1 MAIVIILCLL
11 VLVGGLFIL
20 IYRGIKKNEQ
30 LASKD
35 FSYLR
40 WIIGMLSIAIF
51 LGGLGIVANL
61 IYNGL
66 GFLGVTKDG
75 QNLWHLQSGNVMS
88 SLTFENSNTPVGLVI
103 DTLHWSAILGVF
115 VCLRIFMKNILTEA
129 IFVLQNAQLARWLT
143 YCLIIAALVSQEGT
157 GLVTIS
163 SDEGNYAFLNLNY
176 LLGAAVTWTMSI
188 ILEKA
193 IAIAEENEF
202 TI

>member
-20 IYRGIKKNEQ
+20 VYRGIKKNEQ

>member
-1 MAIVIILCLL
+1 MTIVIILCLL
-11 VLVGGLFIL
+11 VLVSGLFIL
-20 IYRGIKKNEQ
+20 VYRGMKKNEQ

-66 GFLGVTKDG
+66 GFLGVIKDG

-115 VCLRIFMKNILTEA
+115 VCLRTFMKNILTEA

-143 YCLIIAALVSQEGT
+143 YCLIIAALVSQDGT
-157 GLVTIS
+157 GLITIS
-163 SDEGNYAFLNLNY
+163 SEEGDYAFLNLNY

>member
-1 MAIVIILCLL
+1 MTIVIILCLL

-20 IYRGIKKNEQ
+20 VYRGMKKNEQ

-66 GFLGVTKDG
+66 GFLGVIKDG

-115 VCLRIFMKNILTEA
+115 VCLRTFMKNILTEA

-143 YCLIIAALVSQEGT
+143 YCLIIAALVSQDGT
-157 GLVTIS
+157 GLITIS
-163 SDEGNYAFLNLNY
+163 SEEGDYAFLNLNY

>member
-20 IYRGIKKNEQ
+20 VYRGIKKNEQ

-61 IYNGL
+61 IYNSL

-75 QNLWHLQSGNVMS
+75 QNLWHLQSGNIMS

-163 SDEGNYAFLNLNY
+163 SDEGNYDFLNLNY

>member
-1 MAIVIILCLL
+1 MAIILCLL

-20 IYRGIKKNEQ
+20 VYRGIKKNEQ

-143 YCLIIAALVSQEGT
+143 YCLIIAALVSQDGT
-157 GLVTIS
+157 GLIAIS